1 MRACVSLLLDLLD
14 YFNCRASNLYSVS
27 NQETIAQ
34 LLASLPEE
42 ERIILTL
49 HYLRGKSSGDIAI
62 LLQVPERAV
71 IAVISSGKSR
81 LKGHLGI

>member
-1 MRACVSLLLDLLD
+1 MRACASLLLDLLD
-14 YFNCRASNLYSVS
+14 YFNWRASNLYSVS

>member
-1 MRACVSLLLDLLD
+1 MRACASLLLDLLD
-14 YFNCRASNLYSVS
+14 YFNSRASNLYSVS

>member
-1 MRACVSLLLDLLD
+1 
-14 YFNCRASNLYSVS
+14 VS
-27 NQETIAQ
+27 NQETIAE
-34 LLASLPEE
+34 LLAAMPEE

-49 HYLRGKSSGDIAI
+49 HLLRGKSSEEIAI

-71 IAVISSGKSR
+71 IAVISSGKTR

>member
-1 MRACVSLLLDLLD
+1 MRACASLLLDLLD
-14 YFNCRASNLYSVS
+14 YFNWRASNLYSVS

-71 IAVISSGKSR
+71 VAVISSGKSR

>member
-1 MRACVSLLLDLLD
+1 MRVCVSLLLDLLD
-14 YFNCRASNLYSVS
+14 YFNWRASNLYSVS

>member
-1 MRACVSLLLDLLD
+1 MRACASLLLDLLD
-14 YFNCRASNLYSVS
+14 YFNWRASNLYSVS

-34 LLASLPEE
+34 LLASLPDE